1 MRKTAPTKADGYFHY
16 IKSDYSERS
25 IKKALA
31 NGRLTKRDVD
41 LVREFLTEQ
50 QSCNNITTGRKNK
63 LTFSLVGWRK
73 FIGEFESNSI
83 ADLYEGISSLKEG
96 VSEKGKPYKT
106 NTIIDFIIVLKQFYR
121 WMIDNDYS
129 TIPEKKL
136 NKIKNPRGDSLTKE
150 AGDLL
155 TPEDITSIIKACQR
169 SIDRAIVMTLY
180 EGGFRIGELGAL
192 AWKDVLF
199 DDHGVI
205 VNTNFKTGKARYVR
219 LVMAKEYMAA
229 WKRDYPFEPEGDNL
243 VFVSAKRNAMSYY
256 TVSKQLTRLVERA
269 GIEKHVTP
277 HLFRHSRITHL
288 IKEGVNESVIKLMMW
303 GSVNTQQF
311 KTYAHLTGTDID
323 NEILSRYGIKPDEE
337 KGGRSLEPR
346 QCKKC
351 QAINAPDTLYCPV
364 CGVSLTEEAE
374 VQMEEAKRIISNDKE
389 VLRSI
394 LMELLEERGEAG
406 IPAELLS

>member
-1 MRKTAPTKADGYFHY
+1 MKKTAPTKADGTFHY
-16 IKSDYSERS
+16 MKSDYSERS
-25 IKKALA
+25 IKKGLA
-31 NGRLTKRDVD
+31 NGRLTKRDAD
-41 LVREFLTEQ
+41 LIREFLMEQ
-50 QSCNNITTGRKNK
+50 QSCSNISTGRKNK
-63 LTFSLVGWRK
+63 LTFTLVGWRK

-83 ADLYEGISSLKEG
+83 VDLYEGISRLRDG

-106 NTIIDFIIVLKQFYR
+106 NTRIDFIIILRQFYR
-121 WMIDNDYS
+121 WMIENDYS

-136 NKIKNPRGDSLTKE
+136 NKIKNPREDSLTKE

-155 TPEDITSIIKACQR
+155 TPEEIKSIIRICQR
-169 SIDRAIVMTLY
+169 SIDRALVMTLY
-180 EGGFRIGELGAL
+180 EGGFRIGEIGSLS
-192 AWKDVLF
+192 WKDVLF
-199 DDHGVI
+199 DDHGVV

-219 LVMAKEYMAA
+219 LVMSKEYLAA

-243 VFVSAKRNAMSYY
+243 VFVSALRNGMSYN
-256 TVSKQLTRLVERA
+256 TLSIQLKRLVARA

-303 GSVNTQQF
+303 GSISTRQF
-311 KTYAHLTGTDID
+311 KTYAHLTGNDID
-323 NEILSRYGIKPDEE
+323 NEILARYGIRPDEE
-337 KGGRSLEPR
+337 KCEKAMEPR
-346 QCKKC
+346 QCRNC
-351 QAINAPDTLYCPV
+351 HSINAPDTRYCPV

-406 IPAELLS
+406 IPAELFS

>member
-1 MRKTAPTKADGYFHY
+1 
-16 IKSDYSERS
+16 
-25 IKKALA
+25 
-31 NGRLTKRDVD
+31 
-41 LVREFLTEQ
+41 
-50 QSCNNITTGRKNK
+50 
-63 LTFSLVGWRK
+63 
-73 FIGEFESNSI
+73 
-83 ADLYEGISSLKEG
+83 
-96 VSEKGKPYKT
+96 
-106 NTIIDFIIVLKQFYR
+106 
-121 WMIDNDYS
+121 
-129 TIPEKKL
+129 
-136 NKIKNPRGDSLTKE
+136 
-150 AGDLL
+150 
-155 TPEDITSIIKACQR
+155 
-169 SIDRAIVMTLY
+169 MTLY

-219 LVMAKEYMAA
+219 LVMAKEYLAA

-323 NEILSRYGIKPDEE
+323 NEILSRYGIKADEE
-337 KGGRSLEPR
+337 KGGKSLEPR

-364 CGVSLTEEAE
+364 CGSSLTEEAE
-374 VQMEEAKRIISNDKE
+374 VEMEEAKRIISNDKE
-389 VLRSI
+389 LLRSI

-406 IPAELLS
+406 IPAELYS